1 MHAHQTVDP
10 HPCKQRLALAD
21 LNTPVQQVAS
31 NTSGHTMSM
40 HDTPNNCAGEAEARS
55 YTVGLVMVEQ
65 EGAF

>member
-1 MHAHQTVDP
+1 
-10 HPCKQRLALAD
+10 
-21 LNTPVQQVAS
+21 
-31 NTSGHTMSM
+31 MSM